1 MKKGHYIIG
10 LNSSPRFRDNTGS
23 QQESTTRIL
32 LEYSL
37 NYAMGRKDAEVLLID
52 LYKLNIKECNGC
64 YSTDE
69 NLCSP
74 DFDKSFENLEG
85 LYNGCRCFDDDYKL
99 VEKELLKAD
108 GVIFSSPTNYGLPN
122 PKILNVF
129 NRMTALWQ
137 CAKIDNKIIDSPLV
151 GKVAGA
157 ISTAHHAGALEV
169 IYKMLMIAND
179 LGFVIPPNAFAYVQ
193 GNVSTSTVLNK
204 EVLNKDLTIFHN
216 LEVVMDNV
224 CEAIRLSKEGN
235 WNKGYL
241 ENHHPMSIDESKSK
255 FNYSKELKRSLEE
268 DWDKLLEEEAC
279 KSLNIFNCSKVPT
292 LPEKKS

>member
-1 MKKGHYIIG
+1 MKKETYIIG

-32 LEYSL
+32 LEYAL
-37 NYAMGRKDAEVLLID
+37 NYAMGKKKAKVLLVD

-74 DFDKSFENLEG
+74 SLEKKFEDSEKV
-85 LYNGCRCFDDDYKL
+85 YNGCKCFDDDYKII
-99 VEKELLKAD
+99 EKEILKAD
-108 GVIFSSPTNYGLPN
+108 AVIFSSPTNYSLPN

-137 CAKIDNKIIDSPLV
+137 CARADGKIIESPLV

-157 ISTAHHAGALEV
+157 IATAHHVGALEV
-169 IYKMLMIAND
+169 VYKMLMIAND

-193 GNVSTSTVLNK
+193 GSVTTSTVLNK
-204 EVLNKDLTIFHN
+204 EFFNKDPTIMHN
-216 LEVVMDNV
+216 LEVVVDNIY
-224 CEAIRLSKEGN
+224 EAVRLSKICK

-241 ENHHPMSIDESKSK
+241 ENSHPMSLEEADSK
-255 FNYSKELKRSLEE
+255 FNYTKEVKRYLDEE
-268 DWDKLLEEEAC
+268 WDKLLEDDAGK
-279 KSLNIFNCSKVPT
+279 KSVLNAKNKVPT
-292 LPEKKS
+292 LP